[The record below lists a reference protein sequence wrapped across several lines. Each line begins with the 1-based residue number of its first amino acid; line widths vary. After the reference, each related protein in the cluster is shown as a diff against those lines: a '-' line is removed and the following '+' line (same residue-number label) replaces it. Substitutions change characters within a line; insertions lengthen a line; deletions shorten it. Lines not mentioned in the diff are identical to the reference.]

1 MLDSSLILS
10 PVELNR
16 GKLQL
21 HTELVQALR
30 LFTIQRAEAGGGET
44 RGGETRG
51 GETETREG
59 VLEQALV
66 EQNRILEMMQSMV
79 TSLEAKNKFS
89 RETINSQARK
99 MSEMVAWEAR
109 AKAAEEQLRQMTNS
123 PGVVGSSKAGM
134 ISFAAIAGFEKVLAR
149 KDHLIA
155 SLQAKLESVPPEL
168 RCGVAPQES
177 PVSAALMTS
186 IRVKLEAERVRGI
199 ELEEELS
206 SLREELSRVRSELSE
221 KCSVLTKQESEILH
235 LRHKVDRVEKFSAQQ
250 QEVAMSLQT
259 SLMDK
264 DLQLTSLTRA
274 LNKEKKTSEQLRSRQ
289 PPSLSF
295 QPVDPSVH
303 PTLFDQVLG
312 RTINAIELR
321 RAQPETE
328 LGFSFSKVEL
338 PVSSKA
344 PCLVVRAVKE
354 GSIAHD
360 VLYPGDEILEVSGF
374 SCRSAAQ
381 SNAIECLEK
390 AVGTL
395 KLVVARDP
403 EPMGLGLPLHST
415 PVRDRSESAMWATAF
430 SNLEASSTTV
440 SEVTHSGPS
449 FPVVVSIPGNSHSP
463 TRPVIEKDQLS
474 PSSTERSDETDGLR
488 GKLRESQLE
497 NELEVVRGELDNLQV
512 EYDLTKGENF
522 ELQQQASLHAVE
534 MGEIREQVLELQ
546 QLLVQVEK
554 EVSEEQMK
562 TGSLQAEN
570 QSLTEQLQASRDAHE
585 AARRDVCELQANL
598 ETVSLEKKEKI
609 CELQEEVAGL
619 NSEQD
624 ELRSEI
630 SKKNTQI
637 EDLTEQ
643 LRNKTTEYD
652 SRLLDKH
659 QQNEQLQAELQT
671 LQESSTVKVDSTQ
684 EELKHLTEEL
694 GSVKAV
700 LLECEMKED
709 NMKVEMRE
717 LKLTADLANQQLA
730 ETERNYNKLFEEMG
744 TYKQLVEEK
753 TVEVET
759 LTIGLKAA
767 QSKLKDN
774 KDMILRLQNEV
785 DNMRRSTAKLQ
796 NEKGRA
802 EEAKGRVE
810 ALLRVEES
818 ERIGL
823 EEKLHSSTDEKDE
836 LFHQLENSIAEV
848 IALQQEVETL
858 NTRLQETRG
867 SIETAKKRE
876 GLLEKEVREL
886 SAEKR
891 SLEMDFTR
899 HIELLKAEKDVL
911 EQEVTRA
918 RVDVQT
924 ESGQSSADLA
934 AHEIARVQGE
944 LHQQR
949 KALVASEGERAQ
961 LMHEFEA
968 LKKKESKASCLVESL
983 RTENE
988 ALTHT
993 VGVLKTAQEDAEK
1006 ECLAKQEKVEE
1017 LDKQCTSLKEE
1028 AASLEQSLE
1037 LLQRETEERK
1047 AEIKRFSRSQQEW
1060 EDQTL
1065 DLQLQLGQLSRE
1077 VEQKVQDLR
1086 ESAAICEQLREEVVL
1101 EKAKGEQLK
1110 SNADFLQGRVDNLQ
1124 AAKKQ
1129 AESLV
1134 ASMEFVHQQDQGKL
1148 DQLAEVLQGREE
1160 EVRRLSRELE
1170 VLQSE
1175 THSQLQQLRAENT
1188 SLSESVEGLERQL
1201 QASEKTR
1208 VTEVS
1213 DLREQLHSRDS
1224 QLDEL
1229 KEILRV
1235 QKEANDELKT
1245 SLSQLQTTAAHA
1257 TKETLATQKSLDEA
1271 RSIRSQLEMDNKR
1284 LQDQAAQIESEKR
1297 SLEDANVS
1305 LTSECAGMKQQLK
1318 QSMSRVDDLSA
1329 RLQALEMN
1337 LEVSN
1342 RSLEENERVT
1352 TELREKSAD
1361 LKAQLSQAMLKLET
1375 LKEQEAKMSLDLHTR
1390 DEMILQLKTN
1400 LDLRQSENVQLQEV
1414 VITTQN
1420 VASNQT
1426 KKVESLEGM
1435 RHDLESTIKQLKERQ
1450 EMFSNSL
1457 QTLEAAKT
1465 AQLGK
1470 HAEETAKLT
1479 QQITD
1484 LQARERDHVEQIHKL
1499 DSFNIEAQNTVK
1511 QLQAGQ
1517 EALRHSLGKL
1527 GDEKDVEIVRLSSQ
1541 VTELESSLVS
1551 SNQQLS
1557 FSRASEAELQTQV
1570 QQLEE
1575 GYRDMSEQLKEL
1587 EVENEQLRSEA
1598 ELHKSTVA
1606 QISKLSV
1613 KVSSL
1618 EDALG
1623 AKSNRLTE
1631 LEHVLKERESELKVV
1646 REENGSLLGKVSE
1659 LANVKLS
1666 LAEKSADL
1674 EKVQGS
1680 LASEVRQSHEVA
1692 AERDQ
1697 LLSMLRKLEVEKHTE
1712 VVKQPTPQ
1720 LTRGADKEKLIELL
1734 KEKEE
1739 EAYRLREYVGKLLT
1753 NVVEKAPF
1761 VLENMH

>member
-21 HTELVQALR
+21 HTELVQALQ
-30 LFTIQRAEAGGGET
+30 LFTLQRAETGGG
-44 RGGETRG
+44 GAGAG
-51 GETETREG
+51 ETREG
-59 VLEQALV
+59 VLEQALL

-89 RETINSQARK
+89 REIINSQARK
-99 MSEMVAWEAR
+99 INEMVTWEAR

-149 KDHLIA
+149 KDQLIA
-155 SLQAKLESVPPEL
+155 SLQAKLESVSPEL

-177 PVSAALMTS
+177 PVSAALTTS

-206 SLREELSRVRSELSE
+206 SLREELSRVHSELSE

-235 LRHKVDRVEKFSAQQ
+235 LRHEVDRVEKFSAQQ
-250 QEVAMSLQT
+250 QKVAMSLQT

-274 LNKEKKTSEQLRSRQ
+274 LNKEKKTSEQLRNRQ
-289 PPSLSF
+289 PPSLSL
-295 QPVDPSVH
+295 QPVDPGVH

-312 RTINAIELR
+312 RTIKATELR
-321 RAQPETE
+321 RTQPETQ
-328 LGFSFSKVEL
+328 LGFSFTKVEL

-403 EPMGLGLPLHST
+403 EPMGLRLHLHST
-415 PVRDRSESAMWATAF
+415 PVRDRSESTMWATAF

-449 FPVVVSIPGNSHSP
+449 FPVVVSIPSDSHSP
-463 TRPVIEKDQLS
+463 TRPEDQLS

-488 GKLRESQLE
+488 GELRESQLE

-522 ELQQQASLHAVE
+522 ELQQQASLHAAE

-554 EVSEEQMK
+554 EVSEEQAK

-570 QSLTEQLQASRDAHE
+570 ESLTEQLQASQDAHE
-585 AARRDVCELQANL
+585 AARRDIRELQANL

-609 CELQEEVAGL
+609 CEQQEEVAGL
-619 NSEQD
+619 HSEQD

-630 SKKNTQI
+630 SKMNTQI

-643 LRNKTTEYD
+643 LRNKNTEYD

-671 LQESSTVKVDSTQ
+671 LQESSVVKIESAR

-694 GSVKAV
+694 SSVKAV

-709 NMKVEMRE
+709 DMEVEMRE
-717 LKLTADLANQQLA
+717 LKQTADLANQQLA
-730 ETERNYNKLFEEMG
+730 ETESNYDKLFEEMG

-767 QSKLKDN
+767 QNKLKDN
-774 KDMILRLQNEV
+774 KDMVFRLQNEV
-785 DNMRRSTAKLQ
+785 DNLRRSTAKLQ

-810 ALLRVEES
+810 ARLRVEES
-818 ERIGL
+818 ERISL
-823 EEKLHSSTDEKDE
+823 EEKLRSSTDEKDE
-836 LFHQLENSIAEV
+836 LFHQLENSIAED

-858 NTRLQETRG
+858 NTRLQEARG

-886 SAEKR
+886 STEKR

-944 LHQQR
+944 LRQQR
-949 KALVASEGERAQ
+949 KALVTSKGERAQ

-968 LKKKESKASCLVESL
+968 LKKKESKASHLVESL

-988 ALTHT
+988 ALTHS
-993 VGVLKTAQEDAEK
+993 VSILKTAQEDAEK
-1006 ECLAKQEKVEE
+1006 ECLAKQKRVEE
-1017 LDKQCTSLKEE
+1017 LDKKCTSLKEE

-1037 LLQRETEERK
+1037 LLRREAEERK
-1047 AEIKRFSRSQQEW
+1047 AEIKKFLRSQQEW

-1086 ESAAICEQLREEVVL
+1086 ESAAICEQLREELVL
-1101 EKAKGEQLK
+1101 EKAKGEQLI
-1110 SNADFLQGRVDNLQ
+1110 SNADFLQGRVDTLE

-1129 AESLV
+1129 TESLI

-1160 EVRRLSRELE
+1160 ELRRLSRELE

-1175 THSQLQQLRAENT
+1175 TRSQLQQLRAENT

-1213 DLREQLHSRDS
+1213 DLREQLHSRDG

-1245 SLSQLQTTAAHA
+1245 SMSQLQTTAAHA

-1271 RSIRSQLEMDNKR
+1271 GSIRRQLEMDNKR

-1297 SLEDANVS
+1297 SVEEANVS
-1305 LTSECAGMKQQLK
+1305 LTSECTGMKQKLK
-1318 QSMSRVDDLSA
+1318 QSVSRVDDLSA

-1342 RSLEENERVT
+1342 RSLEESEQVT
-1352 TELREKSAD
+1352 TELREESAN
-1361 LKAQLSQAMLKLET
+1361 LKAQLSQATLRLET

-1414 VITTQN
+1414 LITTQN
-1420 VASNQT
+1420 VASSQA
-1426 KKVESLEGM
+1426 KKVESLEGV
-1435 RHDLESTIKQLKERQ
+1435 RRDLESTIKQLKERQ
-1450 EMFSNSL
+1450 DMLTNSL

-1479 QQITD
+1479 QQITN

-1499 DSFNIEAQNTVK
+1499 DSSHVEAQNTVK

-1527 GDEKDVEIVRLSSQ
+1527 GDEKDVEIVKLSSQ

-1557 FSRASEAELQTQV
+1557 LSRASETELQTQV

-1575 GYRDMSEQLKEL
+1575 ACRDMSEQLKEL

-1606 QISKLSV
+1606 QISELSV
-1613 KVSSL
+1613 KLSSL
-1618 EDALG
+1618 EDTLG

-1631 LEHVLKERESELKVV
+1631 LEHVLKERESQLKAVQ
-1646 REENGSLLGKVSE
+1646 EENESLLGKVSE

-1666 LAEKSADL
+1666 LAEKSAEL
-1674 EKVQGS
+1674 EKVQGR
-1680 LASEVRQSHEVA
+1680 LALEVRQSREVA

>member
-30 LFTIQRAEAGGGET
+30 LFTMQKAEAGGGET
-44 RGGETRG
+44 RGG
-51 GETETREG
+51 ETREG

-79 TSLEAKNKFS
+79 TSLEAKNKIS
-89 RETINSQARK
+89 REIINSQARK
-99 MSEMVAWEAR
+99 MSEMVTWEAR

-123 PGVVGSSKAGM
+123 PGVVGSGKAGM

-149 KDHLIA
+149 KDQLIA

-177 PVSAALMTS
+177 PALMTS

-206 SLREELSRVRSELSE
+206 SLREELSGVRSELSE

-235 LRHKVDRVEKFSAQQ
+235 LRHEVDRVEKFSAQQ

-274 LNKEKKTSEQLRSRQ
+274 LNKEKKTSEQLRNRQ
-289 PPSLSF
+289 PPSLSL
-295 QPVDPSVH
+295 QPADPSMH

-312 RTINAIELR
+312 RTISAIKLR
-321 RAQPETE
+321 RTQPETQ
-328 LGFSFSKVEL
+328 LGFSFTKVEL

-395 KLVVARDP
+395 KLVVARDQ
-403 EPMGLGLPLHST
+403 EPMGLGLHLHST
-415 PVRDRSESAMWATAF
+415 PVKDTSESTMWATAF
-430 SNLEASSTTV
+430 SKLEASSTTV

-449 FPVVVSIPGNSHSP
+449 FPVVVSIPSNSHSP
-463 TRPVIEKDQLS
+463 TRPEDQLS
-474 PSSTERSDETDGLR
+474 PSSTERSDETDGLG

-497 NELEVVRGELDNLQV
+497 NELEVVRGELDNLQM

-522 ELQQQASLHAVE
+522 ELQQQASLHAAE

-554 EVSEEQMK
+554 EVSEEQTK

-598 ETVSLEKKEKI
+598 ETVSLKKKEKI

-619 NSEQD
+619 HSEQN

-630 SKKNTQI
+630 SKRNTQI

-643 LRNKTTEYD
+643 LWNKTTEYD

-671 LQESSTVKVDSTQ
+671 LQESSAVKVESTQ

-694 GSVKAV
+694 SSVKAV
-700 LLECEMKED
+700 VLECEMKED
-709 NMKVEMRE
+709 NMKVEMRD
-717 LKLTADLANQQLA
+717 LKQTADLANQQLA
-730 ETERNYNKLFEEMG
+730 EVESNYNKLFEEMG

-774 KDMILRLQNEV
+774 KDMLFRLQNEV
-785 DNMRRSTAKLQ
+785 DNLRRSTAKLQ

-810 ALLRVEES
+810 ARLRVEES
-818 ERIGL
+818 ERISL
-823 EEKLHSSTDEKDE
+823 EEKLRSSTDEKDE

-858 NTRLQETRG
+858 NTRLQEARG

-876 GLLEKEVREL
+876 GLLEKDVREL

-899 HIELLKAEKDVL
+899 HIELLKAEKEVL

-924 ESGQSSADLA
+924 ESGQSSVDLA

-944 LHQQR
+944 LRQQR

-968 LKKKESKASCLVESL
+968 LKKKESKVSHLVESL

-988 ALTHT
+988 ALTHS
-993 VGVLKTAQEDAEK
+993 VSILKTAQEDAEK
-1006 ECLAKQEKVEE
+1006 ECLAKQKRVEE
-1017 LDKQCTSLKEE
+1017 LDKKCTSLKEE
-1028 AASLEQSLE
+1028 GASLEHSLE
-1037 LLQRETEERK
+1037 LLWRETEERK

-1065 DLQLQLGQLSRE
+1065 DLQLQLGQQSRE
-1077 VEQKVQDLR
+1077 LEQKVQDLQ
-1086 ESAAICEQLREEVVL
+1086 ESAAICEQLREELVL

-1110 SNADFLQGRVDNLQ
+1110 SNADFLQGRVDTLQ

-1129 AESLV
+1129 TESLI

-1148 DQLAEVLQGREE
+1148 GQLAEVLQGREE
-1160 EVRRLSRELE
+1160 EMRRLSRELE

-1175 THSQLQQLRAENT
+1175 TQLQLQQLRAEST

-1213 DLREQLHSRDS
+1213 DLREQLYNRDG

-1229 KEILRV
+1229 KDILRV
-1235 QKEANDELKT
+1235 QKEANDELET
-1245 SLSQLQTTAAHA
+1245 SMSQLQTTAAHA
-1257 TKETLATQKSLDEA
+1257 TKETLAAQKSLDEA
-1271 RSIRSQLEMDNKR
+1271 GSIRRQLEMDNKR

-1297 SLEDANVS
+1297 SLEEANVS

-1342 RSLEENERVT
+1342 RSLEESERVT
-1352 TELREKSAD
+1352 TELREESAD
-1361 LKAQLSQAMLKLET
+1361 LRAQLSQATLKLET

-1400 LDLRQSENVQLQEV
+1400 LDLRQSENAQLQEV
-1414 VITTQN
+1414 LITTQN

-1435 RHDLESTIKQLKERQ
+1435 RRDLESTIKQLKERQ

-1499 DSFNIEAQNTVK
+1499 DSFNVEAQNTVK

-1527 GDEKDVEIVRLSSQ
+1527 GDEKDVEIVKLSSK

-1557 FSRASEAELQTQV
+1557 LSRASEAELQTQV
-1570 QQLEE
+1570 QQFEE
-1575 GYRDMSEQLKEL
+1575 TCRDMSEQLKEL

-1606 QISKLSV
+1606 QISELSV

-1623 AKSNRLTE
+1623 AKSIRVTE
-1631 LEHVLKERESELKVV
+1631 LEHVFKERESELKVV
-1646 REENGSLLGKVSE
+1646 QEENGSLLGKVSE
-1659 LANVKLS
+1659 LASVKLS
-1666 LAEKSADL
+1666 LAEKSAEL
-1674 EKVQGS
+1674 EKVQGR
-1680 LASEVRQSHEVA
+1680 LASEVRQSREVA

-1720 LTRGADKEKLIELL
+1720 LTRGADREKLIELL
-1734 KEKEE
+1734 KDKEE